1 VARYNFGGGVSDWVF
16 STITVSGTADL
27 AQVTG
32 SASVTFWSAESAGAQ
47 FGDLL
52 GPDGSPTAAITS
64 SSGTDGRAKGQ
75 IPPFKGPDGVRL
87 MWAQAGSGP
96 RALIKTTDDLRE
108 ETILPPMSVPGT
120 ITSPMTGGGRI
131 YNDTSATLQVLSVR
145 ASVATVPTTA
155 VTVDINRNGSS
166 IFSTPSNR
174 PVVAIGANTSGQVI
188 PLDQVT
194 LAPGDYVTADVDTG
208 AGAAGL
214 VVQLVVSRAD
224 A

>member
-1 VARYNFGGGVSDWVF
+1 MARSLFGGGVSDWVF
-16 STITVSGTADL
+16 STVTVSGTAGL

-32 SASVTFWSAESAGAQ
+32 SASVTFWSSESGGTQ

-64 SSGTDGRAKGQ
+64 SDGTDGRAAGQ
-75 IPPFKGPDGVRL
+75 IPPFRGPDGVRL
-87 MWAQAGSGP
+87 MWAQAASGP
-96 RALIKTTDDLRE
+96 RALIKTTDDRRS
-108 ETILPPMSVPGT
+108 ETILPPMSVPGNVT
-120 ITSPMTGGGRI
+120 APMTGGGRI
-131 YNDTSATLQVLSVR
+131 YNDTTSTLQVLSVR
-145 ASVATVPTTA
+145 AWVGTVPTSA

-174 PVVAIGANTSGQVI
+174 PVIAIGANTSGQVI